1 MNEQANRIQS
11 LEAQV
16 LDLARRLE
24 RVETGGDAVDGRPPQ
39 AARPHDDDL
48 ALLDRLRARPGGAV
62 AYAGAATL
70 GSRDCLW
77 IKEHA
82 VADVVELEPDALARV
97 LAALGHPARLTLLR
111 ALAEAPRSSQQ
122 LQEALGVSSP
132 GQLYHHLKELLAT
145 GLVRQV
151 RRSHYEVADHQVV
164 PLLTVFAAASDL
176 VASTPDPPEAA

>member
-1 MNEQANRIQS
+1 MNEREDRMQS
-11 LEAQV
+11 LESQLAE
-16 LDLARRLE
+16 LARRLD
-24 RVETGGDAVDGRPPQ
+24 RVEAGGDAGDALAPRPP
-39 AARPHDDDL
+39 RDRDHDL
-48 ALLDRLRARPGGAV
+48 SLLERLRTRPGGAI

-70 GSRDCLW
+70 GDRDRLW

-82 VADVVELEPDALARV
+82 VPDIVELEPDGLARV

-176 VASTPDPPEAA
+176 VASTPQPEEA